1 MMGALFDDLAF
12 VEDDDLVGLEDGVE
26 AMCDGDG
33 GASLHEFAG
42 GFFEQ
47 RFGFRVKRGG
57 GFVEDED
64 GASLRKA
71 RARARRWAC
80 PLERRAPLSPTM
92 VSYFSGS
99 ELMNSCRRAA
109 LAALMISS

>member
-1 MMGALFDDLAF
+1 MMLAF

-26 AMCDGDG
+26 AMGDGDG
-33 GASLHEFAG
+33 GASLHQFAG

-47 RFGFRVKRGG
+47 GFGFRVERGG

-64 GASLRKA
+64 GGVFEEGAA
-71 RARARRWAC
+71 RATRWAC

-99 ELMNSCRRAA
+99 DSINSCRCAA
-109 LAALMISS
+109 LAAMITSS